1 MPPLYSANLRH
12 GIAPAFR
19 CYYTIRQSGENAML
33 SRRLPY
39 SFLAAVLIA
48 VLPSA
53 PSLAVTA
60 KEKMATCK
68 FGADDQKLEGAARA
82 KFMKNCMANRN
93 DPRGPASGA
102 AGGPPPAAGGVPPP
116 PKQ

>member
-1 MPPLYSANLRH
+1 
-12 GIAPAFR
+12 
-19 CYYTIRQSGENAML
+19 ML
-33 SRRLPY
+33 SHASRTL
-39 SFLAAVLIA
+39 FLTAVLIA

-68 FGADDQKLEGAARA
+68 FGADDQKLQGAARA
-82 KFMKNCMANRN
+82 KFLKNCMANRN
-93 DPRGPASGA
+93 DPRGPARARGRNA
-102 AGGPPPAAGGVPPP
+102 ARGRRRAPP